1 MDLKSKIESN
11 ILDKDEDNNVINIS
25 KSLENFKNENLDQK
39 VTREEALKMFT
50 IWPAIA
56 AFEEDIRGTLEVGK
70 LADITVFN
78 KDLMTIPEEEIM
90 SAKNIL
96 TILDGKIIYQD
107 L

>member
-1 MDLKSKIESN
+1 
-11 ILDKDEDNNVINIS
+11 
-25 KSLENFKNENLDQK
+25 
-39 VTREEALKMFT
+39 MFT